1 MGSKL
6 LLVDCDGTIR
16 EPRSSEKFIQ
26 YPRDQKII
34 RGADKALAHYH
45 SEGWIIVGI
54 TNQGEVAAGYKQLA
68 DAIAEQEYTLQL
80 FPQLLCIY
88 FCPDFGGN
96 HAWLVGRGYDAKP
109 IHLAEE
115 AAEFVGAFRKPMQG
129 MLRAA
134 IRNHAGDGP
143 NINCWYIGDA
153 LEDEEAAMRAGVQ
166 YMDADIWRD
175 RFLRVSLEVN
185 AIATNAETQ
194 LVINWLKDII
204 PLFFEPLR
212 DRGDDLINR
221 LYLESSSL
229 NYIGMRLFEDLT
241 DYLDCPYQPPE
252 IEIEI
257 VRWET
262 VGRFLV
268 ERLSLKLWHDPSSLD

>member
-1 MGSKL
+1 
-6 LLVDCDGTIR
+6 
-16 EPRSSEKFIQ
+16 
-26 YPRDQKII
+26 
-34 RGADKALAHYH
+34 
-45 SEGWIIVGI
+45 
-54 TNQGEVAAGYKQLA
+54 
-68 DAIAEQEYTLQL
+68 
-80 FPQLLCIY
+80 
-88 FCPDFGGN
+88 
-96 HAWLVGRGYDAKP
+96 
-109 IHLAEE
+109 
-115 AAEFVGAFRKPMQG
+115 
-129 MLRAA
+129 
-134 IRNHAGDGP
+134 
-143 NINCWYIGDA
+143 
-153 LEDEEAAMRAGVQ
+153 MRAGVQ

-241 DYLDCPYQPPE
+241 NYLDCPYQPPE